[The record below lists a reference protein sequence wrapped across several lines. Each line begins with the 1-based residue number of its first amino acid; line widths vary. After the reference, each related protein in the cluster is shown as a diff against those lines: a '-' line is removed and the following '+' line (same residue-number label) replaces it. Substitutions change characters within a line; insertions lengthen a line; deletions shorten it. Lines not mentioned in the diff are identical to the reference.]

1 MHRADRK
8 LAQRVIAG
16 DARAATTFTQQYQ
29 REVFNLFMWLTRDP
43 ELAED
48 LTQDTIVRCWERLP
62 QYRGEAAL
70 RTWVHRVALRLL
82 AAHKRSGAQEAR
94 ACAQLAQFQAAE
106 SPGRA
111 YSHLE
116 LRLALADALANLPDT
131 ERHVVVLCKLQ
142 GFTLAEAGA
151 MLDQPAGTVAWH
163 IVEGLKK
170 LRALL
175 ADYAPDSQAVCVKE
189 VSADVSDRTQAARPE

>member
-1 MHRADRK
+1 M
-8 LAQRVIAG
+8 IAG
-16 DARAATTFTQQYQ
+16 DTRAAATFTQQCQ

-43 ELAED
+43 ELAKD

-62 QYRGEAAL
+62 EYRGQAAL
-70 RTWVHRVALRLL
+70 RTWVHKVALSLL
-82 AAHKRSGAQEAR
+82 AGQKRRDAREAR
-94 ACAQLAQFQAAE
+94 ALKELAQAHAAE
-106 SPGRA
+106 PPGSAHSR
-111 YSHLE
+111 LE
-116 LRLALADALANLPDT
+116 LRTALADALARLPDA
-131 ERHVVVLCKLQ
+131 ERHVVILCKLQ

-175 ADYAPDSQAVCVKE
+175 ADYAPDSQAACVME
-189 VSADVSDRTQAARPE
+189 VSADVSDRTHAARPE